1 LQYLGLS
8 REYMVES
15 VNRFYDEYYFRPR
28 VAWRIVR
35 EALWDS
41 HERKRLFHEAWDFMK
56 LRHDRI
62 KVAKKGVQQKAMVQV
77 KVPAITQGAGESQG
91 A

>member
-1 LQYLGLS
+1 
-8 REYMVES
+8 MVES

-41 HERKRLFHEAWDFMK
+41 HERKRLFHEAVDFMK
-56 LRHDRI
+56 LRHDRR
-62 KVAKKGVQQKAMVQV
+62 KVAKKGVQKKAMVQV
-77 KVPAITQGAGESQG
+77 TVPPMEPQTSGAAGESQG

>member
-1 LQYLGLS
+1 
-8 REYMVES
+8 MVES

-41 HERKRLFHEAWDFMK
+41 HERKRLFHEAVDFMK
-56 LRHDRI
+56 LRHDRR
-62 KVAKKGVQQKAMVQV
+62 KVARKGVQKKAMVQV
-77 KVPAITQGAGESQG
+77 QVPPMEPQTSGAAGESQG